1 MSVAALL
8 RGIAGLPRQLGRDA
22 SASAA
27 VEFALIVPVM
37 LTIYIGGSTV
47 TQGISIDRKVTL
59 VAHAVSDLTAQASS
73 LTNTEIS
80 NILDAAS
87 AIITPYSSAPMSV
100 TVTSIKIDSNKK
112 ATVIWS
118 KTLNGTQR
126 SGDVTGKIPAD
137 LKEAESCLIW
147 GEATYVFKPAIGYVI
162 SGSINLGD
170 ETFMR
175 PRQAAYSA
183 CVAKT

>member
-1 MSVAALL
+1 MRFAALL
-8 RGIAGLPRQLGRDA
+8 RGVAGLPRQFGRDA
-22 SASAA
+22 KASAA
-27 VEFALIVPVM
+27 IEFALIVPVM

-47 TQGISIDRKVTL
+47 TEAISVNRKVTL
-59 VAHAVSDLTAQASS
+59 VAHAVADLTAQANS

-80 NILDAAS
+80 NILNAAS
-87 AIITPYSSAPMSV
+87 AIVYPYSNTPMAV

-126 SGDVTGKIPAD
+126 SGDVTSKIPTD

-147 GEATYVFKPAIGYVI
+147 GEATYVFKPVVGYVI
-162 SGSINLGD
+162 SGTINLGD

-183 CVAKT
+183 CVTKS